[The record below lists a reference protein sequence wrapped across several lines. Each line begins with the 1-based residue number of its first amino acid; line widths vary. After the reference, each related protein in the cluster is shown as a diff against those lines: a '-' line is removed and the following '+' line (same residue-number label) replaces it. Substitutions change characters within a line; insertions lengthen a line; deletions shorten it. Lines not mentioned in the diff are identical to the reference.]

1 MNDKTTRQVT
11 LLGFIAAMVCYGL
24 IWITGCTSPG
34 SHQSEWHPKT
44 KKEMKMLVG
53 QATLSAIEQYMWK
66 RIHRKPVSTKPK
78 KGPLLHPDQ
87 LIEPDQR
94 S

>member
-1 MNDKTTRQVT
+1 MNDRTTRQVT

-44 KKEMKMLVG
+44 KKEMKMLIG
-53 QATLSAIEQYMWK
+53 QTTLDAMHQYRNM
-66 RIHRKPVSTKPK
+66 ILHPKPK
-78 KGPLLHPDQ
+78 EVPPLKKELEKERHKV
-87 LIEPDQR
+87 
-94 S
+94 